1 MNAPNPSSDRDLEAL
16 RRAQRAHEPS
26 MEEILASIRSIIA
39 DDREPPATSA
49 PAPAPAA
56 KPAAPTG
63 PQIVYAND
71 SIPARPVAPPAQT
84 APAAQAASAVAA
96 PPRAPAAPTPPVE
109 APAAVVAS
117 APKVVWE
124 KPAPVAEPVA
134 IVPEPVE
141 EEEAFASPATE
152 AAVAASFNALSASI
166 AVQSS
171 EMIEGLMRE
180 MLRPMLKSWLDD
192 NLPSLVER
200 LVRAEIQRV
209 ARGGR

>member
-1 MNAPNPSSDRDLEAL
+1 MNATSPTSGERDLEAL

-39 DDREPPATSA
+39 DEREPSR
-49 PAPAPAA
+49 PAPAPA
-56 KPAAPTG
+56 G
-63 PQIVYAND
+63 PQIVYSNPD
-71 SIPARPVAPPAQT
+71 IPPVQAAPVAPPYEAPRAANALGPTVVWDRGVPAQGEAASEPEASIEASQD
-84 APAAQAASAVAA
+84 APQSLLSAQADEAV
-96 PPRAPAAPTPPVE
+96 T
-109 APAAVVAS
+109 
-117 APKVVWE
+117 
-124 KPAPVAEPVA
+124 
-134 IVPEPVE
+134 
-141 EEEAFASPATE
+141 
-152 AAVAASFNALSASI
+152 ASFGALSASV
-166 AVQSS
+166 AMHSA